1 MKLPYKL
8 IHQKAQPPVFA
19 SAKAAC
25 FDLVAS
31 ERGPVNGSTRVYNL
45 GIAFD
50 IPDGY
55 HIEMCVR
62 SSLAF
67 KSDFIL
73 ANGLAIIDSDF
84 KGEVK
89 AKLYHYGE
97 GQPDWP
103 RVGDRIVQARL
114 VRETKTE
121 FVEVDTLSESERGE
135 GGFGSTGV

>member
-8 IHQKAQPPVFA
+8 THPNAKPPVFA

-25 FDLVAS
+25 FDLVAA
-31 ERGPVNGSTRVYNL
+31 ERGPVYGNTRAYKL

-55 HIEMCVR
+55 HIEVYIR

-67 KSDFIL
+67 KRDFTLMNSVGIVD
-73 ANGLAIIDSDF
+73 ADY
-84 KGEVK
+84 KGMVQ
-89 AKLYHYGE
+89 AKLAYLGE
-97 GQPDWP
+97 GPADWP
-103 RVGDRIVQARL
+103 RIGDRIVQARL

-121 FVEVDTLSESERGE
+121 FVPVDTLTESERGE
-135 GGFGSTGV
+135 GGFGSTGL